1 MFKCIINEIL
11 KCRNDFFIVISV
23 KNQQDCIEDIIRTT
37 VWKSLNG
44 FRGKDLPQIYVVDY
58 GSTDNTPEILRR
70 ICRDYEF
77 IKVFTR
83 EEYISLMEKIK

>member
-1 MFKCIINEIL
+1 
-11 KCRNDFFIVISV
+11 
-23 KNQQDCIEDIIRTT
+23 